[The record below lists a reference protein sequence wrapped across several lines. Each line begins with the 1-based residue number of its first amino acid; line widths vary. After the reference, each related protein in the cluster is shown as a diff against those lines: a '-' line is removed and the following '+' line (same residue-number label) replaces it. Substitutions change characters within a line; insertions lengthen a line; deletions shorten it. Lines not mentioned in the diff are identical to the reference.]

1 MSVTVHF
8 AQRDRPRPRYPMADK
23 SDDAKPIEV
32 EQADGVI
39 VARPKLKMVDD
50 AALKTLGRMVAEA
63 SEAHAGTAGL
73 VVLDLSSVMILP
85 SMALGELL
93 QLMNECAARQQ
104 KLKLAAVQP
113 QLRRVFAIT
122 RLDRVFQFAD
132 SVDAAR
138 E

>member
-1 MSVTVHF
+1 VGREHF
-8 AQRDRPRPRYPMADK
+8 VQRDRPGTRYPMADK
-23 SDDAKPIEV
+23 SGDAKPIEV

-39 VARPKLKMVDD
+39 IARPKLKMVDD
-50 AALKTLGRMVAEA
+50 TALKTLGRMVAEA

-104 KLKLAAVQP
+104 KLKLAAVHP

>member
-1 MSVTVHF
+1 
-8 AQRDRPRPRYPMADK
+8 MADK

-39 VARPKLKMVDD
+39 IARPKLKMVDD
-50 AALKTLGRMVAEA
+50 DALKTLGRMVAEA
-63 SEAHAGTAGL
+63 SEAHAGTGL
-73 VVLDLSSVMILP
+73 VVLDMSSVMIMP

-104 KLKLAAVQP
+104 KLKLAAVHP

-132 SVDAAR
+132 TVETAR

>member
-1 MSVTVHF
+1 
-8 AQRDRPRPRYPMADK
+8 MADK